1 MGSFEYTLN
10 KYKGKEELA
19 VVPEDVTKIG
29 YRAFA
34 NNLKLTEVRMSDGV
48 DQIGENAFTSCQ
60 AREGGASSKR
70 LQDRGRGILRLPGSA
85 AANDSAEG
93 TRSHKAPVHTL
104 SGFQELLDSRRRKR
118 DRRVMLQELH
128 GA

>member
-48 DQIGENAFTSCQ
+48 DQIGENAFTSCVKL
-60 AREGGASSKR
+60 EKVELPPSVSKIGAGAFS
-70 LQDRGRGILRLPGSA
+70 

-93 TRSHKAPVHTL
+93 TCSYKAPVHTL

-118 DRRVMLQELH
+118 DWRVMLQELH